1 MVKPKR
7 RRSRAIA
14 IVNRRRII
22 AEVAKGRLIREI
34 AADYGI
40 KKPNISKH
48 LAKDPAYRKAREKA
62 AALRLE
68 RARLALRAAGMQSKS
83 RRKELKAYNFAMW
96 FCQTH
101 FPERWPAPPFI
112 PRIRR
117 GFPNARSISNV
128 TTT

>member
-1 MVKPKR
+1 MRRKR
-7 RRSRAIA
+7 PSRAIA

-48 LAKDPAYRKAREKA
+48 LAPDPKYRKAREKA

-68 RARLALRAAGMQSKS
+68 RAWVALRAASMLSKS
-83 RRKELKAYNFAMW
+83 RRKEIKAYNFALW
-96 FCQTH
+96 FCQRH
-101 FPERWPAPPFI
+101 FPERWPSGTGLAH
-112 PRIRR
+112 
-117 GFPNARSISNV
+117 
-128 TTT
+128 